1 MPTICWKTHP
11 PNITNMLS
19 IKKSSMMM
27 ISVSEN
33 ILVESRVFY
42 FYRNEAGPIL

>member
-1 MPTICWKTHP
+1 MVRGFCC

-19 IKKSSMMM
+19 IKKSSKMM

-33 ILVESRVFY
+33 ILVESRVLTY
-42 FYRNEAGPIL
+42 LIRCV